1 MKHHTP
7 FYRPTL
13 IAVFVL
19 LLSACAKDNPPS
31 DPEVPTLVAP
41 INETAC
47 LDGQSLND
55 TQSSVTF
62 QWTQATFALSYQ
74 VVVTNLATK
83 SESVFAATTNALDI
97 ALTKEEPYKWKVIAE
112 GEEGTTPAE
121 SESWKFYLAGNPKV
135 NYAPFPAE
143 LISPRSGASVTP
155 TDGQITISWNCSDI
169 DGDLSLYHVF
179 LDTTDASTLVEE
191 LNHEQATTEAVVTV
205 EANQV
210 YYWKVIAIDANG
222 NRSSS
227 GVYSFRTQ

>member
-74 VVVTNLATK
+74 VVVTNLATN